1 MKKVKWL
8 ILVAILVLL
17 GVILYV
23 CFAKKDTPEAE
34 ESTVVE
40 SGETGVAEQPEEVV
54 VDETLVKEAFDIN
67 VKRTMY
73 MGTYDVE
80 GAFIDAME
88 TYYIPKNGPFLVPIF
103 KLNTLEELEQFKQDF
118 YELMDVSDVA
128 KYTPLGEMT
137 DGYDEAFFEEN
148 TLMLVYFATS
158 SGSYDFDVESV
169 HTDGN
174 TFCIYVKCTNPEG
187 AITCD
192 VAGWLVSVAVPDS
205 VVAECTEF
213 DAVLSHKDVN
223 PLEQI
228 AKFKADKTLVKEA
241 FDIGI
246 HYTYSPGIDYI
257 MYCHKHD
264 IYDEEEFID
273 NELLGEVESYLY
285 PLNLEKMS
293 EKAIEHLPV
302 YKMDTLEELVQFK
315 QVLYKVDDIFG
326 AEGSLEEITE
336 SCDEEFFE
344 ENTLILAYLYASSGS
359 YYYTVESVRMQD
371 NTLSVHVKCTNP
383 AEGETCDVA
392 DYFVT
397 VSVPDS
403 VIADCTEFDADV
415 KY

>member
-23 CFAKKDTPEAE
+23 CFAKNDTSKAE

-40 SGETGVAEQPEEVV
+40 SEETGVAEQPEEVV
-54 VDETLVKEAFDIN
+54 V
-67 VKRTMY
+67 
-73 MGTYDVE
+73 
-80 GAFIDAME
+80 
-88 TYYIPKNGPFLVPIF
+88 
-103 KLNTLEELEQFKQDF
+103 
-118 YELMDVSDVA
+118 
-128 KYTPLGEMT
+128 
-137 DGYDEAFFEEN
+137 
-148 TLMLVYFATS
+148 
-158 SGSYDFDVESV
+158 
-169 HTDGN
+169 
-174 TFCIYVKCTNPEG
+174 
-187 AITCD
+187 
-192 VAGWLVSVAVPDS
+192 
-205 VVAECTEF
+205 
-213 DAVLSHKDVN
+213 
-223 PLEQI
+223 
-228 AKFKADKTLVKEA
+228 DKTLVKEA

-246 HYTYSPGIDYI
+246 HYTYSMGIDYI

-293 EKAIEHLPV
+293 EKEIEHLPV

-336 SCDEEFFE
+336 GCDEEFFE
-344 ENTLILAYLYASSGS
+344 ENTLILVYLYASSGS
-359 YYYTVESVRMQD
+359 YNYTVESVRMQD

-383 AEGETCDVA
+383 SEGETCDVA
-392 DYFVT
+392 NYFVT

-403 VIADCTEFDADV
+403 VIADCTDFDADV
-415 KY
+415 RY